1 MVVCSEICHLGRRLV
16 CSVAASLQCAPVR
29 WQIFSVSPESI
40 HAHATM
46 GQQKVPPA
54 ILTPLRRVARNPS
67 IISYRENVSDRKALR
82 VKECLTGGAHTG
94 KILSAFTDVAEDSGT
109 ITCALCQ

>member
-1 MVVCSEICHLGRRLV
+1 
-16 CSVAASLQCAPVR
+16 
-29 WQIFSVSPESI
+29 
-40 HAHATM
+40 M

-54 ILTPLRRVARNPS
+54 ILTPLRRVASNPS

-94 KILSAFTDVAEDSGT
+94 KILSAFTDVAPGEWYTDAIKKRRNT
-109 ITCALCQ
+109 E

>member
-1 MVVCSEICHLGRRLV
+1 
-16 CSVAASLQCAPVR
+16 
-29 WQIFSVSPESI
+29 
-40 HAHATM
+40 M